1 MRRLSIACA
10 AALAA
15 TLATSAVAREGLGQ
29 EPSSL
34 TPPTDSATADSL
46 RNLPSNPATRSI
58 TSRLTPSVETC
69 SWLVRVNG
77 ALKKEPAPALDIIRT
92 STALQRP
99 AITGQLQGV
108 YCERD
113 SMVPGEWDD
122 RVPLQ
127 LGVPLFINGP
137 GGMTTVAVKDQRFQ
151 VSFSKDST
159 MTTLQ
164 QEAVRHVVERWEARA
179 AAPAAAR

>member
-1 MRRLSIACA
+1 MRRLTTLCA
-10 AALAA
+10 ALTAAFATAA
-15 TLATSAVAREGLGQ
+15 TAQDQPGR
-29 EPSSL
+29 PSSSQ
-34 TPPTDSATADSL
+34 TPPVDQASVDAY
-46 RNLPSNPATRSI
+46 RNLPSSPATRSI

-69 SWLVRVNG
+69 SWLVRANG
-77 ALKKEPAPALDIIRT
+77 ALKKEPATGLDIIRT
-92 STALQRP
+92 SSALQRP
-99 AITGQLQGV
+99 TVTGQLQGV

-137 GGMTTVAVKDQRFQ
+137 GGMTTVAIKDRRYQ
-151 VSFSKDST
+151 VSFSRGST
-159 MTTLQ
+159 MTPLQ

-179 AAPAAAR
+179 AAPG

>member
-15 TLATSAVAREGLGQ
+15 TLATTAVAQEGPGQ

-34 TPPTDSATADSL
+34 TPPADPTSGDTV
-46 RNLPSNPATRSI
+46 RTFPSDPAGRSI
-58 TSRLTPSVETC
+58 ATRLTPSVETC

-77 ALKKEPAPALDIIRT
+77 ALRKEPAPTLDIIRT

-99 AITGQLQGV
+99 AVAGQLQGV

-137 GGMTTVAVKDQRFQ
+137 GGMTTVALKDQRFQ
-151 VSFSKDST
+151 ISFSKDST
-159 MTTLQ
+159 MTALQ
-164 QEAVRHVVERWEARA
+164 QEAVRNVVLRWEARS
-179 AAPAAAR
+179 AAPATAR

>member
-1 MRRLSIACA
+1 MRRLLITCTAFA
-10 AALAA
+10 AALATTALAQDGRGPPGA
-15 TLATSAVAREGLGQ
+15 TPADA
-29 EPSSL
+29 
-34 TPPTDSATADSL
+34 ATADAL
-46 RNLPSNPATRSI
+46 RGLPSNPATRSI

-69 SWLVRVNG
+69 SWLVRTNKVLNR
-77 ALKKEPAPALDIIRT
+77 EPAPTLDIIHT
-92 STALQRP
+92 STPLGRP
-99 AITGQLQGV
+99 AMTGQLQGV

-137 GGMTTVAVKDQRFQ
+137 GGMTTVALKDQRFQ
-151 VSFSKDST
+151 VSFSRDST
-159 MTTLQ
+159 MTPLQ

-179 AAPAAAR
+179 AASAATG

>member
-1 MRRLSIACA
+1 MRRLLITCTALA

-15 TLATSAVAREGLGQ
+15 TTALAQQGAQSSAPA
-29 EPSSL
+29 PS
-34 TPPTDSATADSL
+34 ADQAEAL
-46 RNLPSNPATRSI
+46 RTLPSNPATRSI

-77 ALKKEPAPALDIIRT
+77 ALKKEPAPTLDIIRT
-92 STALQRP
+92 STPLQRP
-99 AITGQLQGV
+99 GIPGQLQGV

-137 GGMTTVAVKDQRFQ
+137 GGMTTVALKDRRFQ
-151 VSFSKDST
+151 ISFSKDST
-159 MTTLQ
+159 MTALQ

-179 AAPAAAR
+179 AAATPAN

>member
-1 MRRLSIACA
+1 MRRLSMLCA
-10 AALAA
+10 ALTVAFSTTALAQEGREP
-15 TLATSAVAREGLGQ
+15 TSTAPGSE
-29 EPSSL
+29 
-34 TPPTDSATADSL
+34 TADAL
-46 RNLPSNPATRSI
+46 RDLPSNPATRSI
-58 TSRLTPSVETC
+58 TTRLTPSVETC
-69 SWLVRVNG
+69 SWLVRTNKVLNR
-77 ALKKEPAPALDIIRT
+77 EPAPTLDIIRT
-92 STALQRP
+92 STALRRP

-137 GGMTTVAVKDQRFQ
+137 GGMTTVALTDQRFQ
-151 VSFSKDST
+151 VSFSRDST
-159 MTTLQ
+159 MTPLQ

-179 AAPAAAR
+179 AAPPAAG

>member
-1 MRRLSIACA
+1 MRRLLITCTALATVFAASAAFAQEGREPA
-10 AALAA
+10 AAA
-15 TLATSAVAREGLGQ
+15 
-29 EPSSL
+29 
-34 TPPTDSATADSL
+34 TPPGDTVEAL

-58 TSRLTPSVETC
+58 AGRLTPSVETC

-77 ALKKEPAPALDIIRT
+77 ALKREPAPTLDIIRT
-92 STALQRP
+92 STPLQRP
-99 AITGQLQGV
+99 GVAGQLQGV

-137 GGMTTVAVKDQRFQ
+137 GGMTTVAIKDQRFQ

-179 AAPAAAR
+179 AAPG

>member
-1 MRRLSIACA
+1 MRRLLITCTALA
-10 AALAA
+10 AALATTA
-15 TLATSAVAREGLGQ
+15 LAQEGR
-29 EPSSL
+29 EPSTA
-34 TPPTDSATADSL
+34 TPAESATVDAL
-46 RNLPSNPATRSI
+46 RDLPSNPATRSI

-69 SWLVRVNG
+69 SWLVRVSG
-77 ALKKEPAPALDIIRT
+77 ALKKEPAAGLDIIRT
-92 STALQRP
+92 STPLQRP

-137 GGMTTVAVKDQRFQ
+137 GGMTTVALKDRRFQ
-151 VSFSKDST
+151 ISFSKDST
-159 MTTLQ
+159 MTALQ
-164 QEAVRHVVERWEARA
+164 QEAVRHVVERWEART
-179 AAPAAAR
+179 AAPAAAG